1 MSYSLNEIASL
12 SKRAARGAGYD
23 WGLADEAARAVRWLS
38 ARHLPGPEA
47 LARLLALQDG
57 ADISG
62 LVPLDVQGNWA
73 GSSGHLCPV
82 GTGAT
87 LSDCA
92 FLMDAG
98 HEISMSNVRI
108 PLLLLPFVADI
119 ACQCSVPA
127 EMRFGGTSCATD
139 GISLQTSQQT
149 ALAELAAT
157 SELAEVI
164 IAISAETGFDSDPVI
179 RGSMSG
185 EAQAGLKRFAGR
197 TYAPATE
204 SSRLL
209 GAGAGTS
216 DND

>member
-38 ARHLPGPEA
+38 ARHLPGPDA

-57 ADISG
+57 AEIST
-62 LVPLDVQGNWA
+62 LVPLEIQGNWK
-73 GSSGHLCPV
+73 GSSGHLCPI

-92 FLMDAG
+92 FLLDAG
-98 HEISMSNVRI
+98 HAISMSHVRI
-108 PLLLLPFVADI
+108 PLLLLPFVADV
-119 ACQCSVPA
+119 AYKCSVPA
-127 EMRFGGTSCATD
+127 EMRFAEHACATD
-139 GISLQTSQQT
+139 GISLQTSQQA
-149 ALAELAAT
+149 ALADLAGAP
-157 SELAEVI
+157 ELAEVTV
-164 IAISAETGFDSDPVI
+164 AISAETGFDSDPVI

-185 EAQAGLKRFAGR
+185 ETYAELNRFAAR

-204 SSRLL
+204 SSRRL
-209 GAGAGTS
+209 GAGAGIS

>member
-12 SKRAARGAGYD
+12 SKKAARGAGYD
-23 WGLADEAARAVRWLS
+23 WGLADEAARAVRWLA
-38 ARHLPGPEA
+38 ARQLPGPEA
-47 LARLLALQDG
+47 LARLLMLQDG
-57 ADISG
+57 ADIGG

-73 GSSGHLCPV
+73 GSSGHLCPIAA
-82 GTGAT
+82 GAT

-108 PLLLLPFVADI
+108 PLLLLPFVADV
-119 ACQCSVPA
+119 ACQCSVPT
-127 EMRFGGTSCATD
+127 EIRFGDRSCATD
-139 GISLQTSQQT
+139 GISLQTSQ
-149 ALAELAAT
+149 LAAAKD
-157 SELAEVI
+157 LARASDLAQVT
-164 IAISAETGFDSDPVI
+164 IAISAETGFDRDPVI

-185 EAQAGLKRFAGR
+185 ETYAGLNRFAGR